1 MKRSLLRRPGAV
13 QIVSGATVLG
23 VVTALAVV
31 AGAGA
36 GPASGKAAGLGGQ
49 AVLASAQRPG
59 TTVSVA
65 TGRQLASIG
74 SQVDSLIGRM
84 TLAEKIGQLEMS
96 GPTGPNG
103 TPGQTLLDEVR
114 SGEVGSVLDL
124 VGVANINQVQQAALQ
139 SRLHIPVIFGL
150 DVIHGYKT
158 IFPVPLGEASS
169 WDPTAV
175 RNDASISASEATADG
190 IKWTFNPM
198 VDVSRD
204 PRWGRV
210 VEGSGEDPFLGSA
223 MAAAKVRGYQGSGFS
238 APDKMAAT
246 VKHFGAYG
254 AVQAGREYNTTDM
267 SEQQLRNLY
276 LPPYKAAVD
285 AGAATVMSS
294 FTSLNG
300 VPDTAN
306 PYLLTTILRDEW
318 QFGGTVISDYQAVQ
332 ELEAFGYATSGAE
345 AAQLAITAGVTIE
358 MGVQVPSQFSTYTL
372 YLAGLVNS
380 GKVSMAT
387 INSDVR
393 HVLTLKY
400 LAGLFAHPLTD
411 PNRVKT
417 AELTPASLAA
427 ARTMAGRSMVLLNN
441 NHVLP
446 LNTSVSSVAVVGPLA
461 DNPSDQ
467 LGPDVPIGYAASD
480 LTSVVSVL
488 NGIKA
493 AVPHATVTYAQGCD
507 ATCTSAS
514 GFDAAVSA
522 AKAAAVTV
530 VVAGEPA
537 SYSGEASSRSD
548 ISLPGQQTALIQA
561 IAATGKPYV
570 VVLMNGRPLTLGWV
584 ADHAPALLEAW
595 FPGTEGGN
603 AVADVLFGK
612 VDPGGKLPM
621 SFPRNVGQ
629 IPISYNELP
638 TGRPAD
644 PSNKYTSQYL
654 DVPNTPQYPF
664 GYGLSYTT
672 FSLSNLHLSAGS
684 ISTSGS
690 LTVSADLTNTGTVAG
705 DDVVQLYIHQDGTT
719 ILQPV
724 RRLDGFQRVTLAPGQ
739 TKTITLTLS
748 PGDIGFYT
756 NTPGQFV
763 VEPGTVDVYVGDS
776 SVGGLQGQF
785 TVTG

>member
-1 MKRSLLRRPGAV
+1 MRSPLRRPGAA
-13 QIVSGATVLG
+13 QIVSGATVLA
-23 VVTALAVV
+23 VVAALAVV
-31 AGAGA
+31 A
-36 GPASGKAAGLGGQ
+36 GPASGKAAGPGGQ
-49 AVLASAQRPG
+49 AALAAAQRPG
-59 TTVSVA
+59 TAVSAA
-65 TGRQLASIG
+65 TSRQLASIA

-96 GPTGPNG
+96 GPTGANG

-169 WDPTAV
+169 WDPAAV
-175 RNDASISASEATADG
+175 QNDASISASEATADG

-223 MAAAKVRGYQGSGFS
+223 MAAAKVRGYQGSAFS

-267 SEQQLRNLY
+267 SEQQLRNIY
-276 LPPYKAAVD
+276 LPPYKAAID

-306 PYLLTTILRDEW
+306 PYLLTTILRNEW

-387 INSDVR
+387 INNDVR

-441 NHVLP
+441 NNHALP
-446 LNTSVSSVAVVGPLA
+446 LNTSVPSVAVVGPLA
-461 DNPSDQ
+461 DDPSDQ
-467 LGPDVPIGYAASD
+467 LGPDVPIGYSASD

-514 GFDAAVSA
+514 GFGAAVSA

-537 SYSGEASSRSD
+537 SDSGEASSRSD

-584 ADHAPALLEAW
+584 ADNAPALLEAW

-603 AVADVLFGK
+603 AVADALFGK

-644 PSNKYTSQYL
+644 PGNKYTSKYL

-684 ISTSGS
+684 ISRSGS
-690 LTVSADLTNTGTVAG
+690 LTVSADLTNTGSVAG

-739 TKTITLTLS
+739 TKTITLTLR

-785 TVTG
+785 TVQ

>member
-1 MKRSLLRRPGAV
+1 M
-13 QIVSGATVLG
+13 
-23 VVTALAVV
+23 
-31 AGAGA
+31 
-36 GPASGKAAGLGGQ
+36 
-49 AVLASAQRPG
+49 
-59 TTVSVA
+59 
-65 TGRQLASIG
+65 
-74 SQVDSLIGRM
+74 
-84 TLAEKIGQLEMS
+84 
-96 GPTGPNG
+96 
-103 TPGQTLLDEVR
+103 
-114 SGEVGSVLDL
+114 
-124 VGVANINQVQQAALQ
+124 
-139 SRLHIPVIFGL
+139 
-150 DVIHGYKT
+150 
-158 IFPVPLGEASS
+158 
-169 WDPTAV
+169 
-175 RNDASISASEATADG
+175 
-190 IKWTFNPM
+190 
-198 VDVSRD
+198 
-204 PRWGRV
+204 
-210 VEGSGEDPFLGSA
+210 
-223 MAAAKVRGYQGSGFS
+223 
-238 APDKMAAT
+238 
-246 VKHFGAYG
+246 
-254 AVQAGREYNTTDM
+254 
-267 SEQQLRNLY
+267 
-276 LPPYKAAVD
+276 
-285 AGAATVMSS
+285 
-294 FTSLNG
+294 
-300 VPDTAN
+300 
-306 PYLLTTILRDEW
+306 
-318 QFGGTVISDYQAVQ
+318 ISDYQAVQ

-345 AAQLAITAGVTIE
+345 AARLAITAGVTIE

-387 INSDVR
+387 INNDVR

-441 NHVLP
+441 NNHALP

-467 LGPDVPIGYAASD
+467 LGPDVPIGYSASD

-507 ATCTSAS
+507 ATCTSTS

-584 ADHAPALLEAW
+584 ADNAPALLEAW

-644 PSNKYTSQYL
+644 PSNKYTSKYL

-684 ISTSGS
+684 ISRSGS
-690 LTVSADLTNTGTVAG
+690 LTVSADLTNSGTVAG

-739 TKTITLTLS
+739 TKTITLTLR
-748 PGDIGFYT
+748 PGNIGFYT